1 MENLKLLELTNFTYT
16 DDIRLVDLA
25 LMLSDFEDD
34 EIKKVCDALEDQY
47 LARVLEEADQKVQKK
62 IMYSID
68 SDRALRVFSFM
79 SKDDIVDVLDVI
91 NTGLRKE
98 LINKMK
104 TGDKKLITDLLGYKD
119 DSAGG
124 IMTTEYIALYRRFT
138 VSQAIQAIEKI
149 KEIAPKTEHIET
161 IYVMNNKKKIVGTV
175 SLRDLLVADHNDA
188 LEDLMNPN
196 FIYVDPDLD
205 QEEVARIVSK
215 YDLNAIPVINN
226 QKVML
231 GIITVD
237 EEQTEDILK
246 MGGVDKEETLDSTI
260 LQSVRRR
267 LPWLLVNLATAFLA
281 SFTIKAFEGIIAQ
294 VVALSATMTII
305 AGMGGN
311 AGSQTVSIIIRSL
324 AMGKVKFNE
333 VKKLILKEWS
343 CSWSNYRNNCFYNV
357 WKCLSWINYLLS
369 NDWKSNN
376 LRILWINNSN
386 YSRKTTYRSSNIF
399 IYILNNSNRC
409 IRLLPILRTSKLIL
423 TKINIVKRTLSFKGV
438 FFILYLVYF
447 YSLMI

>member
-1 MENLKLLELTNFTYT
+1 MEKLKLLELTNFTYT

-25 LMLSDFEDD
+25 LMLSDLEDE
-34 EIKKVCDALEDQY
+34 EIKKICDCLEDQY
-47 LARVLEEADQKVQKK
+47 LAKVLEEADQKVQKK

-68 SDRALRVFSFM
+68 SDRALRVFAFM

-104 TGDKKLITDLLGYKD
+104 TGDKKLITELLGYKD

-138 VSQAIQAIEKI
+138 VSQAIEKI

-175 SLRDLLVADHNDA
+175 SLRDLLVADKEDV

-196 FIYVDPDLD
+196 FLFVDPDLD

-215 YDLNAIPVINN
+215 YDLNAIPVINS

-237 EEQTEDILK
+237 DIVDVIIEEQTEDILK
-246 MGGVDKEETLDSTI
+246 MGGVDKEETLDSTVM
-260 LQSVRRR
+260 QSVKRR

-294 VVALSATMTII
+294 VVALSDTMTMI

-333 VKKLILKEWS
+333 VKKLVLKEVVVGVINGAAVGIITGIVVS
-343 CSWSNYRNNCFYNV
+343 IIYSNV
-357 WKCLSWINYLLS
+357 YLGLIIFLAMIG
-369 NDWKSNN
+369 N
-376 LRILWINNSN
+376 LIISGFFGLIIPIILEKLKVDPAIS
-386 YSRKTTYRSSNIF
+386 SSIFLTTATDVLGFFLFLGLASLF
-399 IYILNNSNRC
+399 
-409 IRLLPILRTSKLIL
+409 LPKLI
-423 TKINIVKRTLSFKGV
+423 
-438 FFILYLVYF
+438 
-447 YSLMI
+447 

>member
-1 MENLKLLELTNFTYT
+1 MEKLKLLELTNFTYT

-25 LMLSDFEDD
+25 LMLSDLEDE
-34 EIKKVCDALEDQY
+34 EIKKICDCLEDQY
-47 LARVLEEADQKVQKK
+47 LAKVLEEADQKVQKK

-68 SDRALRVFSFM
+68 SDRALKVFSFM

-104 TGDKKLITDLLGYKD
+104 TGDKKLITELLGYKD

-138 VSQAIQAIEKI
+138 VSQAIEKI

-175 SLRDLLVADHNDA
+175 SLRDLLVADKEDV

-196 FIYVDPDLD
+196 FLFVDPDLD

-215 YDLNAIPVINN
+215 YDLNAIPVINS

-237 EEQTEDILK
+237 DIVDVIIEEQTEDILK
-246 MGGVDKEETLDSTI
+246 MGGVDKEETLDSTVM
-260 LQSVRRR
+260 QSVKRR

-333 VKKLILKEWS
+333 VKKLVLKEVVVGVINGAAVGIITGIVVS
-343 CSWSNYRNNCFYNV
+343 IIYSNV
-357 WKCLSWINYLLS
+357 YLGLIIFLAMIG
-369 NDWKSNN
+369 N
-376 LRILWINNSN
+376 LIISGFFGLIIPIILEKLKVDPAIS
-386 YSRKTTYRSSNIF
+386 SSIFLTTATDVLGFFLFLGLASLF
-399 IYILNNSNRC
+399 
-409 IRLLPILRTSKLIL
+409 LPKLI
-423 TKINIVKRTLSFKGV
+423 
-438 FFILYLVYF
+438 
-447 YSLMI
+447 

>member
-1 MENLKLLELTNFTYT
+1 MEKLKLLELTNFAYS

-34 EIKKVCDALEDQY
+34 EIKKICDCLEDQY
-47 LARVLEEADQKVQKK
+47 LAKVLEEADQKVQKK

-68 SDRALRVFSFM
+68 SDRALAVFSFM

-104 TGDKKLITDLLGYKD
+104 TGDKKLITELLGYKD

-124 IMTTEYIALYRRFT
+124 IMTTEYIAIYRRFT
-138 VSQAIQAIEKI
+138 VSQAIEKI

-175 SLRDLLVADHNDA
+175 SLRDLLVADKDEI

-196 FIYVDPDLD
+196 FLYVDPDLD

-215 YDLNAIPVINN
+215 YDLNAVPVINS

-237 EEQTEDILK
+237 DIVDVIIEEQTEDILK
-246 MGGVDKEETLDSTI
+246 MGGVDKEETLDSTVM
-260 LQSVRRR
+260 QSVKRR

-333 VKKLILKEWS
+333 VKKLILKE
-343 CSWSNYRNNCFYNV
+343 V
-357 WKCLSWINYLLS
+357 LLGLINGAVVGLVTGVVVSLMYGNMYLGLIIFLAMIG
-369 NDWKSNN
+369 N
-376 LRILWINNSN
+376 LIISGFFGLIIPIILEKLKIDPAIS
-386 YSRKTTYRSSNIF
+386 SSIFLTTATDVLGFFLFLGLASLF
-399 IYILNNSNRC
+399 
-409 IRLLPILRTSKLIL
+409 LPKLI
-423 TKINIVKRTLSFKGV
+423 
-438 FFILYLVYF
+438 
-447 YSLMI
+447 